1 MTQTTDALNAPAMNT
16 SAQVHVIRA
25 AVGPALDSV
34 VNEVPVA
41 LQYNGISHAVMLCT
55 PSDLASFGVGFSLS
69 EGIIDQPSQIYD
81 IAIESSPAGLT
92 VAMEIAAGPFM
103 KLKDRRRSMVGRTG
117 CGICGVDSL
126 DAVERDIAVLTG
138 QSRFPVAALTTAAK
152 ALTSQ
157 QTLQQ
162 LTGAAHAACHVNRS
176 GEISHVKEDVGRH
189 NALDKCLG
197 SLARASNPRGGAI
210 VVTSRASLE
219 MVQKTAAL
227 GFGILAAIS
236 GPTAA
241 AVNLAD
247 KLGLALIGF
256 LRGEQYVVYT
266 HPEILDGIDQ
276 VRGANRTEL
285 S

>member
-1 MTQTTDALNAPAMNT
+1 MTQTTDALNDPAMST
-16 SAQVHVIRA
+16 SAPVHVIRA
-25 AVGPALDSV
+25 GVGPALDSV

-55 PSDLASFGVGFSLS
+55 PSDLASLGVGFSLS
-69 EGIIDQPSQIYD
+69 EGIIEQPSQIYD

-138 QSRFPVAALTTAAK
+138 QSHFPVAALTTAAK
-152 ALTSQ
+152 ALASQ
-157 QTLQQ
+157 QMLQQ
-162 LTGAAHAACHVNRS
+162 LTGAAHAACHVSAR
-176 GEISHVKEDVGRH
+176 GEISHIKEDVGRH

-197 SLARASNPRGGAI
+197 SLARASNQRDGAI

-236 GPTAA
+236 APTAA

-247 KLGLALIGF
+247 KLGLTLIGF

-266 HPEILDGIDQ
+266 HPETLDGID
-276 VRGANRTEL
+276 
-285 S
+285 